1 MLIKL
6 QSPDCNIFIFLL
18 SLYGK
23 IVRMNSLVSTH
34 IALLQDRV
42 SSIRRGLMDRIDR
55 NSRLIAVKGSRGV
68 GKTNFLLD
76 YSKEYHP
83 QDNTCLYVNV
93 NNLFIVND
101 GLFHFVEHFYKLGGK
116 VLLLDQAHK
125 YPEWDKELRAC
136 YDAFPDLQIIF
147 TASSI
152 VRIKSNAYLKGIVDM
167 YNLSG
172 LSFREF
178 LELETNQT
186 FPVYS
191 FADMVERHEEIVED
205 MDNTC
210 LYVNVNNLFIVND
223 GLFHFVEHFYKLGG
237 KVLLLD
243 QAHKYPEWDKELR
256 ACYDAFPDL
265 QIIFTASS
273 IVRIKSNAYLK
284 GIVDMYNLSGLS
296 FREFLELETNQTFPV
311 YSFADMVERHEEIVE
326 DILKHVRPLAYFN
339 NYLEYGYYPI
349 YLEEKSHIDYL
360 LKNINLTLEFDIPY
374 ASQIELKYLVKL
386 KQLLYIAAKDNT
398 CNVNIS
404 KLSGLIGVS
413 RATVLNYLNY
423 MKNARLLTLLYD
435 TDNDDDC
442 GKKPKKLYIHNP
454 NLLNAV
460 CLEDVDTTVLRKSFF
475 LSQLCPMSRITY
487 TERADF
493 LVDGK
498 YRIAVCGEGE
508 GQKFDSSLVVMEDM
522 IERGKGNIMPLWL
535 AGFTY

>member
-1 MLIKL
+1 
-6 QSPDCNIFIFLL
+6 
-18 SLYGK
+18 
-23 IVRMNSLVSTH
+23 
-34 IALLQDRV
+34 
-42 SSIRRGLMDRIDR
+42 
-55 NSRLIAVKGSRGV
+55 
-68 GKTNFLLD
+68 
-76 YSKEYHP
+76 
-83 QDNTCLYVNV
+83 
-93 NNLFIVND
+93 
-101 GLFHFVEHFYKLGGK
+101 
-116 VLLLDQAHK
+116 
-125 YPEWDKELRAC
+125 
-136 YDAFPDLQIIF
+136 
-147 TASSI
+147 
-152 VRIKSNAYLKGIVDM
+152 
-167 YNLSG
+167 
-172 LSFREF
+172 
-178 LELETNQT
+178 
-186 FPVYS
+186 
-191 FADMVERHEEIVED
+191 
-205 MDNTC
+205 
-210 LYVNVNNLFIVND
+210 
-223 GLFHFVEHFYKLGG
+223 
-237 KVLLLD
+237 
-243 QAHKYPEWDKELR
+243 
-256 ACYDAFPDL
+256 
-265 QIIFTASS
+265 
-273 IVRIKSNAYLK
+273 
-284 GIVDMYNLSGLS
+284 MYNLSGLS

-404 KLSGLIGVS
+404 KLSGLI
-413 RATVLNYLNY
+413 
-423 MKNARLLTLLYD
+423 
-435 TDNDDDC
+435 DDDC